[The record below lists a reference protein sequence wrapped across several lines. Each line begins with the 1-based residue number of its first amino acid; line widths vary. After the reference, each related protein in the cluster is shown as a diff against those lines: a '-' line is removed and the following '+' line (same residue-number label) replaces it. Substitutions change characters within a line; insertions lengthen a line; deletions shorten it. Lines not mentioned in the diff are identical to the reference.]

1 MPAVSRGVQR
11 VRELPGKSA
20 ELFCSRRKKMAM
32 TITEKILAAHAGRE
46 AVAPG
51 EIVRVPVD
59 LALANDI
66 TAPLAIREFE
76 RAGAREVFDRH
87 KIVLVPDHF
96 APNKDIMSA
105 EQCKQM
111 RDFAR
116 KMGITHYYEIGRMGV
131 EHALL
136 PEEGL
141 VRPGMVIITYG
152 AMGAFSTGMGSTDLA
167 AAWITGWTWLKVPES
182 MKFVVTGKPPQWIG
196 GKDIIL
202 HILGRIGVDGAR
214 YRSMEFAGEA
224 IRSLD
229 LDGRLSLCNMA
240 VEGGAKNGIIE
251 ADALVEEYLKGRTEA
266 AYEIHRSDDDA
277 GYVEQ
282 LEIDVSRMQPQVAC
296 PHSPDNVK
304 DVGDVGEVKIDQAF
318 IGSCTNGRL
327 ADLRDAAEVLKG
339 RKVDPSVRLI
349 VIPATQ
355 AVYAQAMREGLLE
368 IFIEA
373 GGAVSTPTCGPCLG
387 GHMGILAEGETAVA
401 TSNRNFIG
409 RMGHTGSRVYLANPA
424 VTAASAV
431 LGRIVSPAE
440 LDGRGGSDDTQG

>member
-1 MPAVSRGVQR
+1 
-11 VRELPGKSA
+11 
-20 ELFCSRRKKMAM
+20 MAM

-46 AVAPG
+46 EVSPG
-51 EIVRVPVD
+51 EIVRVNVD

-66 TAPLAIREFE
+66 TAPLAIGEFE
-76 RAGAREVFDRH
+76 KAGAKEVFDRD
-87 KIVLVPDHF
+87 KVVLVPDHF

-105 EQCKQM
+105 EQCKRM

-116 KMGITHYYEIGRMGV
+116 DRKITHYYEVGRMGV

-141 VRPGMVIITYG
+141 VRPGMIIIGADSHTCTYG

-182 MKFVVTGKPPQWIG
+182 MKFVLSGKLPAWVG
-196 GKDIIL
+196 GKDVIL

-214 YRSMEFAGEA
+214 YRTMEFTGEA
-224 IRSLD
+224 IAGID
-229 LDGRLSLCNMA
+229 LEGRLSMCNMA

-251 ADALVEEYLKGRTEA
+251 ADGEVTSYLEGRTDVP
-266 AYEIHRSDDDA
+266 YEILRSDPDA
-277 GYVEQ
+277 GYTEV
-282 LEIDVSRMQPQVAC
+282 LEVDLTSLEPQVAR
-296 PHSPDNVK
+296 PHSPDNV
-304 DVGDVGEVKIDQAF
+304 VGVSEVGEVKIDQAF
-318 IGSCTNGRL
+318 VGSCTNGRIT
-327 ADLRDAAEVLKG
+327 DLRAAAEILRG
-339 RKVDPSVRLI
+339 RKVADGVRLI

-355 AVYAQAMREGLLE
+355 AIYRQAMKEGLLE
-368 IFIEA
+368 VFIDA

-387 GHMGILAEGETAVA
+387 GHMGILAEGERAIA

-409 RMGHTGSRVYLANPA
+409 RMGHTASEVYLANPA

-431 LGRIVSPAE
+431 AGKITGPAD
-440 LDGRGGSDDTQG
+440 LS

>member
-1 MPAVSRGVQR
+1 
-11 VRELPGKSA
+11 
-20 ELFCSRRKKMAM
+20 MAM
-32 TITEKILAAHAGRE
+32 TITEKILAAHAGKE
-46 AVAPG
+46 SVSPG

-76 RAGAREVFDRH
+76 RAGAKKLFDPE
-87 KIVLVPDHF
+87 KVVLVPDHF

-105 EQCKQM
+105 EQCKLM
-111 RDFAR
+111 REFAR
-116 KMGITHYYEIGRMGV
+116 AMDITHYYEIGRMGV

-141 VRPGMVIITYG
+141 VRPGMVIIGADSHTCTYG

-167 AAWITGWTWLKVPES
+167 AAWVTGWTWLKVPES
-182 MKFVVTGKPPQWIG
+182 MKFVVTGTLPKWVG

-202 HILGRIGVDGAR
+202 NILGKIGVDGAR
-214 YRSMEFAGEA
+214 YRAMEFAGEA
-224 IRSLD
+224 ISALD

-251 ADALVEEYLKGRTEA
+251 ADSLVEEYLEGRTDTH
-266 AYEIHRSDDDA
+266 YEVHRSDDGA
-277 GYVEQ
+277 GYVEH
-282 LEIDVSRMQPQVAC
+282 LEIDVSRMEPQVAR
-296 PHSPDNVK
+296 PHSPDNVT
-304 DVGDVGEVKIDQAF
+304 DVGDVGDVKVDQAF
-318 IGSCTNGRL
+318 IGSCTNGRI
-327 ADLRDAAEVLKG
+327 ADLREAAAVLKG
-339 RKVDPSVRLI
+339 RKVDPAVRLI

-355 AVYAQAMREGLLE
+355 AVYSQAMREGLLE
-368 IFIEA
+368 TFVEA

-409 RMGHTGSRVYLANPA
+409 RMGHTGSKVYLANPA

-431 LGRIVSPAE
+431 LGRIASPAE
-440 LDGRGGSDDTQG
+440 LNGKEGR

>member
-1 MPAVSRGVQR
+1 
-11 VRELPGKSA
+11 
-20 ELFCSRRKKMAM
+20 MAM

-46 AVAPG
+46 EVRPG
-51 EIVRVPVD
+51 EIVRVNVD

-66 TAPLAIREFE
+66 TAPLAIGEFE
-76 RAGAREVFDRH
+76 KAGAKEVFDRD
-87 KIVLVPDHF
+87 KVVLVPDHF

-105 EQCKQM
+105 EQCKRM

-116 KMGITHYYEIGRMGV
+116 KQKITHYYEVGRMGV

-141 VRPGMVIITYG
+141 VRPGMIIIGADSHTCTYG

-182 MKFVVTGKPPQWIG
+182 MKFVLSGKLPAWVG
-196 GKDIIL
+196 GTDVIL

-214 YRSMEFAGEA
+214 YRTMEFTGEA
-224 IRSLD
+224 IAGID
-229 LDGRLSLCNMA
+229 LEGRLSMCNMA

-251 ADALVEEYLKGRTEA
+251 ADGEVTDYLKGRTDVP
-266 AYEIHRSDDDA
+266 YEVLRSDPDA
-277 GYVEQ
+277 GYVEVHEVDLSS
-282 LEIDVSRMQPQVAC
+282 LEPQVAK
-296 PHSPDNVK
+296 PHSPDNV
-304 DVGDVGEVKIDQAF
+304 VGVSEVGEVKIDQAF
-318 IGSCTNGRL
+318 VGSCTNGRIT
-327 ADLRDAAEVLKG
+327 DLRAAAEILRG
-339 RKVDPSVRLI
+339 RKVADGVRLI

-355 AVYAQAMREGLLE
+355 AIYRQAMKEGLLE
-368 IFIEA
+368 VFVDA

-387 GHMGILAEGETAVA
+387 GHMGILAEGERAIA

-409 RMGHTGSRVYLANPA
+409 RMGHTASEVYLANPA

-431 LGRIVSPAE
+431 AGKIAGPAD
-440 LDGRGGSDDTQG
+440 LS

>member
-1 MPAVSRGVQR
+1 
-11 VRELPGKSA
+11 
-20 ELFCSRRKKMAM
+20 M
-32 TITEKILAAHAGRE
+32 TITEKILAARAGKE
-46 AVAPG
+46 NVSPG

-66 TAPLAIREFE
+66 TAPLAIREFK
-76 RAGAREVFDRH
+76 RAGAKKVFDPE
-87 KIVLVPDHF
+87 KVVLVPDHF
-96 APNKDIMSA
+96 APNKDILSA

-116 KMGITHYYEIGRMGV
+116 DMGITHYYEIGRMGV

-141 VRPGMVIITYG
+141 VRPGMVIIGADSHTCTYG

-167 AAWITGWTWLKVPES
+167 AAWVTGWTWLKVPES
-182 MKFVVTGKPPQWIG
+182 MKFTVTGTLPKWVG

-202 HILGRIGVDGAR
+202 HILGKIGVDGAR
-214 YRSMEFAGEA
+214 YRSMEFDGPA
-224 IRSLD
+224 ISALD

-251 ADALVEEYLKGRTEA
+251 ADSLVEDYLKGRTKA
-266 AYEIHRSDDDA
+266 PYEMHRSDDGA
-277 GYVEQ
+277 AYVEQ
-282 LEIDVSRMQPQVAC
+282 LEVDVSLMEPQVAR
-296 PHSPDNVK
+296 PHSPDNVTG
-304 DVGDVGEVKIDQAF
+304 VGNVADVKIDQAF
-318 IGSCTNGRL
+318 IGSCTNGRI
-327 ADLRDAAEVLKG
+327 ADLREAAAVLKG
-339 RKVDPSVRLI
+339 RKVDPAVRLI

-355 AVYAQAMREGLLE
+355 AVYRQAMREGLLE
-368 IFIEA
+368 TFIEA

-409 RMGHTGSRVYLANPA
+409 RMGHTGSKVYLANPA

-440 LDGRGGSDDTQG
+440 LNGKEGQ

>member
-1 MPAVSRGVQR
+1 
-11 VRELPGKSA
+11 
-20 ELFCSRRKKMAM
+20 M
-32 TITEKILAAHAGRE
+32 TITEKILAAHAGKD
-46 AVAPG
+46 AVVPG

-66 TAPLAIREFE
+66 TAPLAIREFA
-76 RAGAREVFDRH
+76 RAGAKKVFDPD
-87 KIVLVPDHF
+87 KVVLVPDHF

-111 RDFAR
+111 REFAR
-116 KMGITHYYEIGRMGV
+116 AMGITHYYEIGRMGV

-141 VRPGMVIITYG
+141 VRPGMVIIGADSHTCTYG
-152 AMGAFSTGMGSTDLA
+152 AMGVFSTGMGSTDLA

-182 MKFVVTGKPPQWIG
+182 MKFTVTGRMPRWVG

-202 HILGRIGVDGAR
+202 HILGKIGVDGAR
-214 YRSMEFAGEA
+214 YRAMEFTGDA
-224 IRSLD
+224 ISGLD
-229 LDGRLSLCNMA
+229 LDGRLSMCNMA

-251 ADALVEEYLKGRTEA
+251 ADALVEDYLRGRTET
-266 AYEIHRSDDDA
+266 AYVMHRSDDDA
-277 GYVEQ
+277 NYVES
-282 LEIDVSRMQPQVAC
+282 LEIDVSGLEPQIAR
-296 PHSPDNVK
+296 PHSPDNVAG
-304 DVGDVGEVKIDQAF
+304 VSDVGEVKIDQAF

-327 ADLRDAAEVLKG
+327 TDLREAAAVLKG
-339 RKVDPSVRLI
+339 RKVDPAVRLI

-368 IFIEA
+368 VFVEA

-409 RMGHTGSRVYLANPA
+409 RMGHTGSKVYLANPA

-431 LGRIVSPAE
+431 LGRIASPAE
-440 LDGRGGSDDTQG
+440 LNGKGGQ

>member
-1 MPAVSRGVQR
+1 
-11 VRELPGKSA
+11 
-20 ELFCSRRKKMAM
+20 MAM
-32 TITEKILAAHAGRE
+32 TITEKILAAHAGKE
-46 AVAPG
+46 SVAPG

-66 TAPLAIREFE
+66 TAPLAIREFK
-76 RAGAREVFDRH
+76 RAGAKKVFDPE
-87 KIVLVPDHF
+87 KVVLVPDHF
-96 APNKDIMSA
+96 APNKDILSA

-116 KMGITHYYEIGRMGV
+116 EMGITHYYEIGRMGV

-141 VRPGMVIITYG
+141 VRPGMVIIGADSHTCTYG

-167 AAWITGWTWLKVPES
+167 AAWVTGWTWLKVPES
-182 MKFVVTGKPPQWIG
+182 MKFTVTGTLPKWVG

-202 HILGRIGVDGAR
+202 HILGKIGVDGAR
-214 YRSMEFAGEA
+214 YRSMEFSGEA
-224 IRSLD
+224 IDALD

-251 ADALVEEYLKGRTEA
+251 ADALVEDYLKGRTDTP
-266 AYEIHRSDDDA
+266 YEVHRSDQDA
-277 GYVEQ
+277 FYVEQ
-282 LEIDVSRMQPQVAC
+282 LEIDVSQMEPQVAR
-296 PHSPDNVK
+296 PHSPDNVIGVGG
-304 DVGDVGEVKIDQAF
+304 VGDVKIDQAF
-318 IGSCTNGRL
+318 IGSCTNGRI
-327 ADLRDAAEVLKG
+327 ADLREAAAVLKG
-339 RKVDPSVRLI
+339 RKVDPAVRLI

-355 AVYAQAMREGLLE
+355 AVYRQAMREGLLE
-368 IFIEA
+368 TFIEA

-409 RMGHTGSRVYLANPA
+409 RMGHTGSKVYLANPA
-424 VTAASAV
+424 VAAASAV
-431 LGRIVSPAE
+431 LGRIASPAE
-440 LDGRGGSDDTQG
+440 LNGREGQ

>member
-1 MPAVSRGVQR
+1 MGQ
-11 VRELPGKSA
+11 
-20 ELFCSRRKKMAM
+20 
-32 TITEKILAAHAGRE
+32 TITQKILAAHAGRE
-46 AVAPG
+46 EVAFG

-76 RAGAREVFDRH
+76 RAGAGAVFDRE
-87 KIVLVPDHF
+87 KIALVPDHF

-105 EQCKQM
+105 GQCKVM

-116 KMGITHYYEIGRMGV
+116 KMQITHYYEVGRMGV

-141 VRPGMVIITYG
+141 VRPGMVIIGADSHTCTYG
-152 AMGAFSTGMGSTDLA
+152 AMGAFATGMGSTDVA
-167 AAWITGWTWLKVPES
+167 AAWITGWTWLKVPEA
-182 MKFVVTGKPPQWIG
+182 MKFTVRGTLPRWVG

-202 HILGRIGVDGAR
+202 HILGLIGVDGAR
-214 YRSMEFAGEA
+214 YRTMEFHGDS
-224 IRSLD
+224 IDSLD

-251 ADALVEEYLKGRTEA
+251 ADELVVEYLKGRTAEPFQV
-266 AYEIHRSDDDA
+266 YRSDDDA
-277 GYVEQ
+277 PYVEVR
-282 LEIDVSRMQPQVAC
+282 EIDASALEPQVAR
-296 PHSPDNVK
+296 PHSPDNVVGVSG
-304 DVGDVGEVKIDQAF
+304 VGDVRIDQAF

-327 ADLRDAAEVLKG
+327 SDMREAAGILKG
-339 RKVDPSVRLI
+339 RKVHPDVRLI

-355 AVYAQAMREGLLE
+355 AVYTQAMREGLFE
-368 IFIEA
+368 IFVEA
-373 GGAVSTPTCGPCLG
+373 GAAVSTPTCGPCLG

-401 TSNRNFIG
+401 TSNRNFLG
-409 RMGHTGSRVYLANPA
+409 RMGHTGSKVYLANPA

-431 LGRIVSPAE
+431 LGRIAGPEE
-440 LDGRGGSDDTQG
+440 LDGQGGAR